1 MVTAQFWRGRKVLL
15 TGHTGFKGTWL
26 ALWLQAWGAE
36 VTGFSLDP
44 DTDPSMFLLTRAGQ
58 DLHDVRGNV
67 CDLDALLQVMEQSRA
82 EIVLHLAAQSLVRGS
97 YEDPLET
104 YATNVMGTATVLE
117 ALRRS
122 PFARAAVIVT
132 SDKCYENRERVAGYR
147 EDEPLGGADPYSSSK
162 ACAELVAAA
171 YRRSFF
177 NDPSAVRIATARA
190 GNVVGGG
197 DWAKDRLIPDVF
209 RALLTGSAVEIRN
222 PAATRP
228 WQHVLDPLAGYLA
241 LAERLYE
248 RTPGVDEAWNF
259 GPDDADLRTV
269 ATVAEALLSGW
280 DPPGRWIRAGES
292 GPHEARLLK
301 VDSSKAKLRLGWHP
315 RLDIKAALSWTVN
328 WYLGFKQG
336 EDAREMTLKQI
347 ERYCALIEPDR

>member
-1 MVTAQFWRGRKVLL
+1 VTAQFWRGRKVLL

-26 ALWLQAWGAE
+26 ALWLRAWGAE
-36 VTGFSLDP
+36 VTGFSRDP

-58 DLHDVRGNV
+58 DLRDMRGDV
-67 CDLDALLQVMEQSRA
+67 CELDAVLQAMEQSRA
-82 EIVLHLAAQSLVRGS
+82 EIVLHLAAQSLVRRS

-104 YATNVMGTATVLE
+104 YATNVMGTANVLE
-117 ALRRS
+117 AVRRS
-122 PFARAAVIVT
+122 PFVRAAVIVT
-132 SDKCYENRERVAGYR
+132 SDKCYENRERAPGYR

-177 NDPSAVRIATARA
+177 NDPSAARIATARA

-197 DWAKDRLIPDVF
+197 DWAQDRLIPDVF
-209 RALLTGSAVEIRN
+209 RALLAGRAVEIRN

-241 LAERLYE
+241 LAEGLYE
-248 RTPGVDEAWNF
+248 RKPGLEDAWNF
-259 GPDDADLRTV
+259 GPDDADPPTV
-269 ATVAEALLSGW
+269 AAVAETLLSGW
-280 DPPGRWIRAGES
+280 DPPGRWTQAGAI

-301 VDSSKAKLRLGWHP
+301 VDSSKAKLRLGWRP
-315 RLDIKAALSWTVN
+315 RLDIQAALAWTVA
-328 WYLGFKQG
+328 WYSGFKQG
-336 EDAREMTLKQI
+336 EDVREMTLKQI
-347 ERYCALIEPDR
+347 ERYCALIAPAR